1 MGAKNGPNRDPQK
14 NIHFCLQLCR
24 SMCGYL
30 RHGVIKGGECAA
42 DNGDV
47 HHIPKVS
54 HKRARVKD
62 ETLV

>member
-1 MGAKNGPNRDPQK
+1 
-14 NIHFCLQLCR
+14 
-24 SMCGYL
+24 MCGYL